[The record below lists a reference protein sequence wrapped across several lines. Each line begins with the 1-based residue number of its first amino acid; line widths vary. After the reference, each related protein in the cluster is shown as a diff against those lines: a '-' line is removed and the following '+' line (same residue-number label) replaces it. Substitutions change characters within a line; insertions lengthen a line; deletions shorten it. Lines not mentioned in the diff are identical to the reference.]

1 MIRRL
6 FGVGAFMLVSV
17 FAWSSDEVDRF
28 GPPIRVLPTLST
40 STAQMPHVALRLES
54 DCVPIPVANSSHDFT
69 ETELVSVDLGPKCA
83 LLSLDGGGIRG
94 YIEALI
100 LNDMEVKFK
109 QILALRGL
117 GDAKL
122 IEAFDLVVGT
132 SAGAIAAGCLTVPS
146 ADNPKKPRHDVAA
159 LLEFF
164 EGTQRDASGEPTF
177 EGSKAS
183 SMFTRTWAQCFFS
196 LFGLLDEKYSTE
208 PLSKALK
215 SYGLK
220 NVSLTQACVPTA
232 MVTSEITD
240 TEPGCQPVYLRSYD
254 KDGPLSNMSLRAATL
269 CSGAAPTYFERV
281 CVLDAN
287 DEPRYFVDGG
297 LTGANNPG
305 PVAEAEAIKV
315 LPHLLDGDKSNM
327 FLVSVGT
334 GVAKVMLD
342 GEQAAN
348 WGLAA
353 WVRPVIDLSLA
364 LPTLTN
370 DMNLRARFGDYT
382 PGESRGYIRL
392 TPWLAK
398 ESPLD
403 DARPAAMRMLRRTA
417 LQYIADNQETIQATV
432 DQLVLRYIA
441 KQAVDAPGKKAVR
454 RAFKAVSQQ
463 GHQSQLFAG

>member
-17 FAWSSDEVDRF
+17 FAWSSDEVGRF

-40 STAQMPHVALRLES
+40 STAQMPQVDLRRES
-54 DCVPIPVANSSHDFT
+54 DHVPIPFLSASQDST
-69 ETELVSVDLGPKCA
+69 EAELIPVDLGPKCT

-100 LNDMEVKFK
+100 LHDMEVKFK
-109 QILALRGL
+109 QRLAQRGL

-146 ADNPKKPRHDVAA
+146 SDNPKKPRHDVAA

-183 SMFTRTWAQCFFS
+183 SMFTRTWTQCFFS
-196 LFGLLDEKYSTE
+196 LFGLLDEKYSTQ

-220 NVSLTQACVPTA
+220 DAFLTQACVPTA

-240 TEPGCQPVYLRSYD
+240 EGFGCQPVYLRSYD
-254 KDGPLSNMSLRAATL
+254 KEGSLSGMSMRAATL

-281 CVLDAN
+281 CVLDN
-287 DEPRYFVDGG
+287 DDEFRYFVDGG
-297 LTGANNPG
+297 LSGSNHPG
-305 PVAEAEAIKV
+305 PVAEAEAIKF
-315 LPHLLDGDKSNM
+315 LPHLLDGDKTNM

-342 GEQAAN
+342 GERAAN
-348 WGLAA
+348 WGLAS

-370 DMNLRARFGDYT
+370 DMNLRTRFGDYT
-382 PGESRGYIRL
+382 PGQSAGYIRL
-392 TPWLAK
+392 TPWLEK
-398 ESPLD
+398 PSPLD
-403 DARPAAMRMLRRTA
+403 DARPVAMQMLRRTA
-417 LQYIADNQETIQATV
+417 LQYIADNQETIHATV

-441 KQAVDAPGKKAVR
+441 KQAADAPGKKEVR
-454 RAFKAVSQQ
+454 RAFKAVRQQ